1 MEELQKFMDKHRQ
14 WADATFGTDRKASAP
29 IHHLLKE
36 VKELIEAI
44 ENNEPREN
52 VKFEFADCMILLLH
66 GASMNDLPAKELFEY
81 VEKKFAIAQTRKWGK
96 LDENGVALHIKE

>member
-1 MEELQKFMDKHRQ
+1 MEKLQQFMDTHRQ
-14 WADATFGTDRKASAP
+14 WADATFGTDRKPSAP

-44 ENNEPREN
+44 ENDEPKEN

-66 GASMNDLPAKELFEY
+66 GASMNNISAEQLWYY
-81 VEKKFAIAQTRKWGK
+81 VEKKFEIAKTRKWGK
-96 LDENGVALHIKE
+96 LDENGVSLHIKE

>member
-14 WADATFGTDRKASAP
+14 WADATFGTDRKPSAP
-29 IHHLLKE
+29 IHHLAKE
-36 VKELIEAI
+36 VKELIDAI

-66 GASMNDLPAKELFEY
+66 GASMSNLSAEELFKY
-81 VEKKFAIAQTRKWGK
+81 VEKKFEIAKTRKWGK
-96 LDENGVALHIKE
+96 LDENGVSLHIKE